1 MHIKAICIFYNI
13 VVTSVPQ
20 NIAKQRD
27 VRRWSN
33 LNCAFRI
40 VLIRMGDFK
49 RCTVNSP
56 FCLGMTDCHWANQL
70 RMTPCYHQ
78 SDLRI
83 PSASKK
89 CRRPPKVASLQMLQE
104 ALDGHFVPLEITHP
118 DRHDPGC
125 TIQIR
130 ASSDVM
136 LLGNVLW
143 FFIGMQLLAANRN
156 CKLTHDQ

>member
-1 MHIKAICIFYNI
+1 MIGVQTCTYVYFIILTCKFLFNAFYY
-13 VVTSVPQ
+13 
-20 NIAKQRD
+20 
-27 VRRWSN
+27 WS
-33 LNCAFRI
+33 C
-40 VLIRMGDFK
+40 
-49 RCTVNSP
+49 VNSP